1 MSDVRVLPIRSKTLT
16 QHQQQEL
23 SAYPSNYVSTCK
35 YNPFL
40 FIFQNLFEQFQ
51 RSANVY
57 FLVISLAQQ
66 IDGISPTGRYT
77 TLGPL
82 LLVLAVTAVKEAVED
97 LARRKRDAAVNARLA
112 LVLGPDGS
120 ETPTRWDELEVGQLI
135 VIRGGT
141 DVPADAVLLA
151 ASNPLNSAFVETAN
165 LDGETNLKS
174 RSGVPGAVGT
184 YMDEAAATAGVRLLE
199 RDEGSKLGYRA
210 TSAAHDLAASLAAY
224 EVHAESPNPKLYD
237 FTGSLQHST
246 TGDVLPVGP
255 DSILLRGST
264 LKNTGSAL
272 AVVVYSGDQT
282 KLLLNSKGAPLKRS
296 NVERVTNKF
305 IYGLLVVEVTM
316 AAAAAFG
323 LAAFAN
329 SPSAGAYLGDVGS
342 EQGTTAFFLGWIT
355 FIILFNNLIPISL
368 YVSLELA
375 KVGQAMLIDS
385 DRRLYYDRKD
395 TPALAR
401 TSNLNEELGQVQYVF
416 SDKTGTLTANLMQF
430 RRAVVGGKSYGSEE
444 GAVVP
449 GIEADEFV
457 NCSDA
462 SLLELAQSTD
472 QAELARHYFTL
483 LAVCHTVVPES
494 KADPLDAAVTDA
506 TDAGGNDPLGADSD
520 FANIEYRASSPDE
533 RALVCFAAAYGYR
546 FVARDLSSL
555 TVYQRG
561 SRRRW
566 ELLHTLEFT
575 SDRKR
580 QSVVVRDDAGNIF
593 LYCKGADNVIQE
605 RLCRPGSG
613 NSDDDTSTRAATQA
627 ALDACASEGL
637 RTLLCAYRPVSAE
650 EYASWEEKHAEAAAS
665 LDDRAGKVAA
675 SAALLERD
683 LILCGATAIE
693 DRLQDGVPE
702 AISLLRDSGIAVW
715 VLTGDKRQTAIEIAH
730 SAALFDDSTT
740 VHILQVDGETDEAAR
755 TSMLTEQM
763 AKVEEV
769 LDALSSDKDFIHNH
783 ALVIDGAALAVAL
796 SPALEKRF
804 ALLGVRCYAVVACR
818 VSPAQKADVVTLI
831 RRFRGA
837 IGLAIGD
844 GANDVSMIRAAH
856 VGVGISGEEG
866 LQAARASDYSI
877 AQFRFLPLLLL
888 LHGRPAYRRV
898 SLLILYSFYKNV
910 VLQLTQLWFASQ
922 SGWSGQTLYERWTLA
937 AYNAFFTS
945 LPIIAFAIFD
955 KDVSDDSILAHPAL
969 YREGINGYHFR
980 ARKFVGWLAN
990 AFWHSVIVY
999 MVPMT
1004 ALAGGIAAGAVVSD
1018 GRVLGLYEQGLGVY
1032 TAALATVTLKLALE
1046 TRLWNVWTHTT
1057 MWGSLFVLW
1066 GAWCGVYQLVGLT
1079 SLGLGRDF
1087 VYSSSIAASSPVF
1100 WMSVVVATCAALY
1113 RDVAWKAWQRY
1124 VLPRPVHIVQEL
1136 QELSAG
1142 VRAGV
1147 TDGPLSDVEP
1157 MLDVEVPTV
1166 RSAST
1171 SSRPSEEFVSSSGR
1185 ASHRT
1190 RSRRRKSRRSGRV
1203 SSDEDEC
1210 AQGGPV

>member
-1 MSDVRVLPIRSKTLT
+1 
-16 QHQQQEL
+16 
-23 SAYPSNYVSTCK
+23 
-35 YNPFL
+35 
-40 FIFQNLFEQFQ
+40 
-51 RSANVY
+51 
-57 FLVISLAQQ
+57 
-66 IDGISPTGRYT
+66 
-77 TLGPL
+77 
-82 LLVLAVTAVKEAVED
+82 VTAVKEAIED
-97 LARRKRDAAVNARLA
+97 LARRKRDSVVNARLA
-112 LVLGPDGS
+112 LVLGPDGK
-120 ETPTRWDELEVGQLI
+120 ETPTRWDELLVGQVVVL
-135 VIRGGT
+135 RGGSE
-141 DVPADAVLLA
+141 VPADCVLLA

-174 RSGVPGAVGT
+174 RSGVPGAAGS
-184 YMDEAAATAGVRLLE
+184 YMDEAVATEGVRLLE
-199 RDEGSKLGYRA
+199 RDEGSELGYRA
-210 TSAAHDLAASLAAY
+210 TAAAHKLADSLAAY
-224 EVHAESPNPKLYD
+224 EVHAESPNPKLYE
-237 FTGSLQHST
+237 FTGSLEHST

-255 DSILLRGST
+255 DSILLRGSA

-272 AVVVYSGDQT
+272 AVIVYSGDQT
-282 KLLLNSKGAPLKRS
+282 KLLLNSKDAPLKRS

-316 AAAAAFG
+316 SAAAAAG
-323 LAAFAN
+323 LSLFAS
-329 SPSAGAYLGDVGS
+329 SPSAGAYLGDVSS

-375 KVGQAMLIDS
+375 KVGQAILIDS

-430 RRAVVGGKSYGSEE
+430 RRAVVGGVSYGSEE

-449 GIEADEFV
+449 GVEADEFV
-457 NCSDA
+457 NCSDPA
-462 SLLELAQSTD
+462 LLELARSTSQSD
-472 QAELARHYFTL
+472 LVRHYFTL

-494 KADPLDAAVTDA
+494 KADPLDGEAGAASTRGD
-506 TDAGGNDPLGADSD
+506 DNQLDADSD
-520 FANIEYRASSPDE
+520 FANLEYRASSPDE

-580 QSVVVRDDAGNIF
+580 QSVVVRDDSGDIF
-593 LYCKGADNVIQE
+593 LYCKGADNVILE
-605 RLCRPGSG
+605 RLCEPGSG
-613 NSDDDTSTRAATQA
+613 DADDDAASRKATQTS
-627 ALDACASEGL
+627 LDACASEGL
-637 RTLLCAYRPVSAE
+637 RTLLCAYRPISAK
-650 EYASWEEKHAEAAAS
+650 EYKAWEEKHAEAAAS
-665 LDDRAGKVAA
+665 LDDRAGKVAE
-675 SAALLERD
+675 SAARLERD

-693 DRLQDGVPE
+693 DRLQDGVPD

-730 SAALFDDSTT
+730 SAALFDESTT
-740 VHILQVDGETDEAAR
+740 VHILQIDGEPDAQR
-755 TSMLTEQM
+755 RFDMLTEQM
-763 AKVEEV
+763 EKVEGV

-796 SPALEKRF
+796 SPKLEKRF

-888 LHGRPAYRRV
+888 LHGRPAYRRI

-955 KDVSDDSILAHPAL
+955 KDVSDDAILAHPAL
-969 YREGINGYHFR
+969 YREGIDGHHFR
-980 ARKFVGWLAN
+980 ARKFFGWLAN
-990 AFWHSVIVY
+990 AFWHSIVVY
-999 MVPMT
+999 IIPIT
-1004 ALAGGIAAGAVVSD
+1004 SLAGGIAAGAVVSN

-1046 TRLWNVWTHTT
+1046 TRLWNVWTHVT

-1066 GAWCGVYQLVGLT
+1066 GAWCGIYQLVGMT
-1079 SLGLGRDF
+1079 PLGLGRDF
-1087 VYSSSIAASSPVF
+1087 VYSSSMAASSPIF
-1100 WMSVVVATCAALY
+1100 WLSVVVATVAALY
-1113 RDVAWKAWQRY
+1113 RDIAWKAWQRY

-1136 QELSAG
+1136 QEMSSSLRHESSTRGTQTAADAT
-1142 VRAGV
+1142 RS
-1147 TDGPLSDVEP
+1147 GPVL
-1157 MLDVEVPTV
+1157 LDVEAP
-1166 RSAST
+1166 SAT
-1171 SSRPSEEFVSSSGR
+1171 NTTKSSRKSSGRPSEDFGSSSGR
-1185 ASHRT
+1185 KA
-1190 RSRRRKSRRSGRV
+1190 RSRRRKSRRV
-1203 SSDEDEC
+1203 SSKASEDDEIVL
-1210 AQGGPV
+1210 GGPI